1 MKDGFGVRLGSCCW
15 ESTKKL
21 LIFYDSLFLSSYLV
35 LSRWPPCSGEAR
47 FVQRFPLYAAT
58 ETSHGV
64 SSSLAH
70 IFTIGIFSHISRAH
84 LPKITSTL
92 FFFCGDDNIVKVS
105 NLRHKKKERDFYVF
119 VTYFIFTHRY
129 SSTSHRV
136 TPRRTL
142 TSSSGGGG
150 K

>member
-58 ETSHGV
+58 DTSHGV

-92 FFFCGDDNIVKVS
+92 FFCGDDNIVKVS
-105 NLRHKKKERDFYVF
+105 NLRHKRERDFYVF
-119 VTYFIFTHRY
+119 VTYFIFIHAFINV
-129 SSTSHRV
+129 TSCDPSAKPLCSLDAV
-136 TPRRTL
+136 L
-142 TSSSGGGG
+142 FDV
-150 K
+150 